1 MQHGFQDIRVFC
13 AGENNNKTDAQLGEK
28 KGDIE
33 MEDMMFKI
41 FVMILALVLLASVVI
56 ILVEIIAHRKE
67 NDSKRF
73 RQRLQF
79 MRPYKDGYAFMD
91 NEEISKAMQVMYITG
106 DYIEFSD
113 TGVNG
118 KYHKIW
124 SF

>member
-1 MQHGFQDIRVFC
+1 
-13 AGENNNKTDAQLGEK
+13 
-28 KGDIE
+28 
-33 MEDMMFKI
+33 MEEMMFKV
-41 FVMILALVLLASVVI
+41 FVLILSLVLLVSVVI
-56 ILVEIIAHRKE
+56 ILAEIIAHRKE

-73 RQRLQF
+73 RQRLQY

>member
-1 MQHGFQDIRVFC
+1 
-13 AGENNNKTDAQLGEK
+13 
-28 KGDIE
+28 
-33 MEDMMFKI
+33 MEEMMFKV
-41 FVMILALVLLASVVI
+41 FVLILSLVLLASVVI
-56 ILVEIIAHRKE
+56 ILAEIIAHRKE

>member
-1 MQHGFQDIRVFC
+1 MEEIMFRVFIIV
-13 AGENNNKTDAQLGEK
+13 LS
-28 KGDIE
+28 
-33 MEDMMFKI
+33 
-41 FVMILALVLLASVVI
+41 LVLLTSVVI
-56 ILVEIIAHRKE
+56 ILAEIIAHRKE

-73 RQRLQF
+73 RQKLQY

>member
-1 MQHGFQDIRVFC
+1 
-13 AGENNNKTDAQLGEK
+13 
-28 KGDIE
+28 
-33 MEDMMFKI
+33 MEEMMFKV
-41 FVMILALVLLASVVI
+41 FVLILSLVLLASVVI
-56 ILVEIIAHRKE
+56 ILAEIIAHRKE

-73 RQRLQF
+73 RQRLQY

>member
-1 MQHGFQDIRVFC
+1 MEEIMFRVFIIV
-13 AGENNNKTDAQLGEK
+13 LS
-28 KGDIE
+28 
-33 MEDMMFKI
+33 
-41 FVMILALVLLASVVI
+41 LVLLTSVVI
-56 ILVEIIAHRKE
+56 ILAEIIAHRKE

-73 RQRLQF
+73 RQKLQY

-91 NEEISKAMQVMYITG
+91 NEELTKAMQIMYITG

>member
-1 MQHGFQDIRVFC
+1 
-13 AGENNNKTDAQLGEK
+13 
-28 KGDIE
+28 
-33 MEDMMFKI
+33 MEDLLFKG
-41 FVMILALVLLASVVI
+41 FILALSLILLISVSIVLGEV
-56 ILVEIIAHRKE
+56 IAHRKNE
-67 NDSKRF
+67 DNKRF
-73 RQRLQF
+73 KPRLMY

>member
-1 MQHGFQDIRVFC
+1 
-13 AGENNNKTDAQLGEK
+13 
-28 KGDIE
+28 
-33 MEDMMFKI
+33 MEEILFK
-41 FVMILALVLLASVVI
+41 VLVVVLSLVLLVVVASVF
-56 ILVEIIAHRKE
+56 VETIAHRK
-67 NDSKRF
+67 DADGRRF
-73 RQRLQF
+73 RQRLQY

-124 SF
+124 SW